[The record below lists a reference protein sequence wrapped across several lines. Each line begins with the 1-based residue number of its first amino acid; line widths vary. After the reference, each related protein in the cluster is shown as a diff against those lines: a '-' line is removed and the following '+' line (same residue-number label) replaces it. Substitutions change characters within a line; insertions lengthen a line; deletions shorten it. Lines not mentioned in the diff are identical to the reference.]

1 MKITDNITESLLL
14 TTEEGLEPVLLTGMP
29 EISEDQLVYSFELL
43 PDVKFHNGEILKS
56 SDVKYS
62 YERLIKL
69 DRMAS
74 LLANVVGY
82 DEMIAGTADELS
94 GFIIIDDTHFTITLK
109 MPYAPFLSVL
119 STSYCAIYPEAAC
132 EAAGDDWG
140 FTVLYGTGPFK
151 MDTYGL
157 MNCIPKLDGDDKEDL
172 SVIKGTVP
180 SFDDMPKG
188 CAFCP
193 RCQEAMAICH
203 EHMPILADFE
213 GRKVR
218 CFKYTDK
225 WEDGDE

>member
-94 GFIIIDDTHFTITLK
+94 DFTIIDDTHFTITLK
-109 MPYAPFLSVL
+109 MPLCSVPF
-119 STSYCAIYPEAAC
+119 
-132 EAAGDDWG
+132 
-140 FTVLYGTGPFK
+140 GPF
-151 MDTYGL
+151 DIIL
-157 MNCIPKLDGDDKEDL
+157 RNL
-172 SVIKGTVP
+172 SG
-180 SFDDMPKG
+180 SCMRG
-188 CAFCP
+188 C
-193 RCQEAMAICH
+193 R
-203 EHMPILADFE
+203 
-213 GRKVR
+213 R
-218 CFKYTDK
+218 
-225 WEDGDE
+225 